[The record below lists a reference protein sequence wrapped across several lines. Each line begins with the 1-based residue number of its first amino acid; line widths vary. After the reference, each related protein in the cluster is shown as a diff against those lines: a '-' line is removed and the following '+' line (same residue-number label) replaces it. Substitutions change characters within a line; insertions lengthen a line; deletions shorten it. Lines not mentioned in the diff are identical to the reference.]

1 MRWRRRPETFRI
13 VMEPSQSGLSLPHI
27 VVTSRV
33 DVQRG
38 VAHAAMWRKTRHPY
52 IMRGYDYCGL
62 QASGDAHRPQPAYHS
77 LPAQDTSDVG
87 LYDAAPGSLLS
98 LVERRQLFLHALAL
112 HLELGEGCL
121 QRTSRL
127 QHGP

>member
-1 MRWRRRPETFRI
+1 MHAPMHE
-13 VMEPSQSGLSLPHI
+13 GLAFSPLLPVPYRSKKRSLSPIPHSPP
-27 VVTSRV
+27 T
-33 DVQRG
+33 
-38 VAHAAMWRKTRHPY
+38 
-52 IMRGYDYCGL
+52 L
-62 QASGDAHRPQPAYHS
+62 QVASGDAHRPQPAYHS

-87 LYDAAPGSLLS
+87 LDDAAPGSLLP

-121 QRTSRL
+121 QRSPRL

>member
-1 MRWRRRPETFRI
+1 MSSSSGMASNPTCRVSCLSRSLSLVCKI
-13 VMEPSQSGLSLPHI
+13 SIALLGLSETNTI
-27 VVTSRV
+27 
-33 DVQRG
+33 G
-38 VAHAAMWRKTRHPY
+38 Y

-62 QASGDAHRPQPAYHS
+62 QASGDAHRPQPASHS
-77 LPAQDTSDVG
+77 LPSQYTSDVG
-87 LYDAAPGSLLS
+87 LDDAAPGSLLS

-112 HLELGEGCL
+112 HLALGEGCL